1 MTDTDTILAKL
12 DALAAKD
19 VHIFTMVEVAD
30 IKASIAF
37 TKSFNGDPATL
48 LDMSEKFKAVQGFVK
63 VVAEAKYGEILGVH
77 IIGPHATDL
86 IMEAVVSIQLENTV
100 DELMKTVHSHPSLAE
115 AIGQANEDVKGLAID
130 K

>member
-12 DALAAKD
+12 DALAEKD

-63 VVAEAKYGEILGVH
+63 VVRNVGLIVAFIVVLWANWERLI
-77 IIGPHATDL
+77 DL
-86 IMEAVVSIQLENTV
+86 IRGG
-100 DELMKTVHSHPSLAE
+100 KP
-115 AIGQANEDVKGLAID
+115 
-130 K
+130 